1 MMQFKTVVLPCSR
14 LRVTKEED
22 LYTVKTANEAIAPI
36 ARVIEN
42 EAKGGWHLHSCTII
56 PAHIYRVKGCLEVL
70 LGWLPVIGVFFQSK
84 ATELYPQY
92 YTLIFQREA

>member
-14 LRVTKEED
+14 LKVRKEED
-22 LYTVKTANEAIAPI
+22 LYKVKTANEAIAPI

-42 EAKGGWHLHSCTII
+42 EAKGGWHLHSVTLI
-56 PAHIYRVKGCLEVL
+56 PAHIYRTKGCLEII
-70 LGWLPVIGVFFQSK
+70 LGWIPIIGGFFQAK
-84 ATELYPQY
+84 ATDFNPEY